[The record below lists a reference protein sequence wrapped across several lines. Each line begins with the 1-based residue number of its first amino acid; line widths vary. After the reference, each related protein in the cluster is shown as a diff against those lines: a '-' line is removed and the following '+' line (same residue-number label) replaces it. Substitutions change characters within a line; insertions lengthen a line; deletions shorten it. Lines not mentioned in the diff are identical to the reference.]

1 MQYDKIIIDDYYG
14 DIDGVWNASLALSI
28 VGPGLP

>member
-1 MQYDKIIIDDYYG
+1 MQYDKFIIDDYYG
-14 DIDGVWNASLALSI
+14 DIDCVWNACLALSI

>member
-1 MQYDKIIIDDYYG
+1 MMQYDKNYIDDYYG
-14 DIDGVWNASLALSI
+14 DVWNASLALSI